1 MVHRKWVVKQADK
14 ETASAISEKFNIDPF
29 LAFLLVARGLDNELA
44 VHSFL
49 HAGETFS
56 SPFGFKD
63 MDKAVKRIR
72 EALDSGERICV
83 YGDYDCDG
91 VTATALLYSFLEA
104 MGGDVIYYIPDREKE
119 GYGLNVGAVDAV
131 CSQGAKLIV
140 TVDNG
145 ISSFDEADYIY
156 SKGMELV
163 VTDHHQV
170 GQRLPRACAVVNP
183 HREDNELPFCDFAG
197 VGVAF
202 KLACALFDDDI
213 TILLDKFSDL
223 VAMGTV
229 ADLVPLT
236 GENRGL
242 VRAGLECI
250 NNSPR
255 IGVQALKDA
264 IGAEHEY
271 SSCDVAF
278 RICPRINAAGRMD
291 SALKA
296 LELLLSEQDDDAAFL
311 AQRLCDD
318 NQHRQELERGIL
330 DDIHEKI
337 KEDPSL
343 VDARVLV
350 FAGEGYHPGV
360 IGIVASHLV
369 EEYGK
374 PVFVITIGDDGT
386 ASGSARS
393 IEGFNIFEAI
403 TSCSDLLSRFGG
415 HPMAA
420 GIGLDCGNI
429 NEFRSKINEYARDK
443 YPRMPVQ
450 NLVLDFKLSPFYLN
464 VELAESLTLLEP
476 CGAGNDQAVFG
487 LYGLEIVSVTPLSE
501 GRHIRVE
508 AQKKGKKIKIVQF
521 GVSPDEFPFSPGEIV
536 DCAVKI
542 GKNIY
547 KDRVYLSVRA
557 EEIRRHGIDDDMYFD
572 QKYDFEDFLAGNP
585 AKYPFYP
592 DRDICS
598 EVYRFLKSKGGWK
611 WDFDQLYFALQKRA
625 TYAQLHFAL
634 EAFCQAGLISRE
646 NSIDLLPV
654 SGKAD
659 LFNTPVLRELERKN
673 NLGKNSI

>member
-63 MDKAVKRIR
+63 MDKAVKRIQD
-72 EALDSGERICV
+72 ALDSGERICV

-119 GYGLNVGAVDAV
+119 GYGLNVGAVDEV
-131 CSQGAKLIV
+131 CSRGAKLIV

-183 HREDNELPFCDFAG
+183 HREDNELPFRDFAG

-223 VAMGTV
+223 VALGTV

-255 IGVQALKDA
+255 IGIQALKEA
-264 IGAEHEY
+264 IGADHEY
-271 SSCDVAF
+271 SSGDVAF

-330 DDIHEKI
+330 DDIHGKI
-337 KEDPSL
+337 KSDPSL
-343 VDARVLV
+343 VESRVLV
-350 FAGEGYHPGV
+350 FSGEGYHPGV

-374 PVFVITIGDDGT
+374 PTFVITVGEDGS

-403 TSCSDLLSRFGG
+403 TACSDILNRFGG

-420 GIGLDCGNI
+420 GIGLNADDIG
-429 NEFRSKINEYARDK
+429 EFCKKINDYAAEK

-476 CGAGNDQAVFG
+476 CGSGNAQAIFG

-501 GRHIRVE
+501 GRHIRIE

-521 GVSPDEFPFSPGEIV
+521 GVSPEEFPFSSGEIV

-557 EEIRRHGIDDDMYFD
+557 EEIRRHGIDDDLYFD
-572 QKYDFEDFLAGNP
+572 QKYDLENYLSGKTAQ
-585 AKYPFYP
+585 YPVYP
-592 DRDICS
+592 DRDVCS
-598 EVYRFLKSKGGWK
+598 EVYRFLKSRGGWK
-611 WDFDQLYFALQKRA
+611 WDFDQLYFALQSRV

-634 EAFCQAGLISRE
+634 EAFSQAGLISRE
-646 NSIDLLPV
+646 NSVELLPV
-654 SGKAD
+654 SGKTD
-659 LFNTPVLRELERKN
+659 LFNTPVLRDLERKN
-673 NLGKNSI
+673 DLGKNSI

>member
-63 MDKAVKRIR
+63 MDKAVNRIR
-72 EALDSGERICV
+72 EALDCGERICV

-119 GYGLNVGAVDAV
+119 GYGLNVGAVDVV

-420 GIGLDCGNI
+420 GIGLDCDNI

-521 GVSPDEFPFSPGEIV
+521 GVSPEEFPFSPGEIV

-572 QKYDFEDFLAGNP
+572 QKYDFDDFLAGKP
-585 AKYPFYP
+585 AKYTVYP
-592 DRDICS
+592 DRNICS

-634 EAFCQAGLISRE
+634 EAFCQAGLISWE